1 MTKIYDLLRY
11 SDSIKDHIDDIEKV
25 LRETEYSDSGRT
37 SVSHAIRSRVQAEA
51 GLALAENN
59 TWGCIYIAT
68 GVGKSKIAI
77 NAIANLDDSYQT
89 PDKCL
94 IVVPTE
100 KLRDENWME
109 EFIKWDML
117 THWEHT
123 VQRCCYASLNKYK
136 NEHFDLVI
144 LDEGHNITENNSEFF
159 RNNTVHGCI
168 LLTATKPRDPIKL
181 QILKDLKLNPV
192 YELSLDESVKLGLVS
207 PYDITIV
214 TMQLDTRDKYI
225 PAGSKAKP
233 FMNTEKGQYG
243 YLSKRL
249 SAMPNQ
255 KGFINRMRFIY
266 NLKSKTQAAKWLLE
280 NAIPKDLKTL
290 IFSGSKNQADSLCEH
305 RFYSKPSPPKKLDE
319 NKRYT
324 PLQLVKYEKAM
335 KEYRESLPEFQ
346 GDKFFNKF
354 KDGSINRLSC
364 VNALNEGHNIAMMD
378 IAFIVQ
384 LDSNQQNFIQR
395 IGRTLRFRA
404 GHRGKII
411 ILCCEDTVDK
421 DWVAKATV
429 SLSTANIT
437 TVKLV
442 NLQMEIEKLLFD

>member
-1 MTKIYDLLRY
+1 MISINNLLE
-11 SDSIKDHIDDIEKV
+11 STESIKLYADKIADYI
-25 LRETEYSDSGRT
+25 ETEKPSNDGRILL
-37 SVSHAIRSRVQAEA
+37 SHAIRAKVQAEA
-51 GLALAENN
+51 FIALSESAD
-59 TWGCIYIAT
+59 WGCIFMAT
-68 GVGKSKIAI
+68 GSGKSKIAI
-77 NAIANLDDSYQT
+77 
-89 PDKCL
+89 DKISSLSLSNRSMTAL

-100 KLRDENWME
+100 KLRDEGWQE
-109 EFIKWDML
+109 EFNKWDKL
-117 THWEHT
+117 HIWENV
-123 VQRCCYASLNKYK
+123 VQRCCYASLSKYK
-136 NEHFDLVI
+136 GQHFEILI

-159 RNNTVHGCI
+159 KNNTVDKCI
-168 LLTATKPRDPIKL
+168 VLTATRPRDAIKI

-192 YELSLDESVKLGLVS
+192 YELSLDEAVKLGLVS

-243 YLSKRL
+243 YLSTRL
-249 SAMPNQ
+249 LAMPNQ
-255 KGFINRMRFIY
+255 MGFINRMRFIY

-324 PLQLVKYEKAM
+324 PLQLAKYEKAM